1 MKTIK
6 VKYYVDNSARL
17 KYIFDICVN
26 YLIYFKFMGDE
37 IVFYA
42 DDMKDFKSIQSVLGD
57 DIINKDNIINNQNY
71 EKLKESIQ
79 RFRDESTI

>member
-17 KYIFDICVN
+17 KYIFDICVD
-26 YLIYFKFMGDE
+26 YLILFKFMGDE

-57 DIINKDNIINNQNY
+57 DIINKDNIISN
-71 EKLKESIQ
+71 
-79 RFRDESTI
+79 

>member
-17 KYIFDICVN
+17 KYIFDICVD
-26 YLIYFKFMGDE
+26 YSIHFKFMGDE

-57 DIINKDNIINNQNY
+57 DIINKDNILNNQNY

>member
-6 VKYYVDNSARL
+6 VKYYVNNIARL

-26 YLIYFKFMGDE
+26 YSILFKFMGDE

-42 DDMKDFKSIQSVLGD
+42 DNMKDFKSIQSVLGD
-57 DIINKDNIINNQNY
+57 DIINKDNIVNN
-71 EKLKESIQ
+71 
-79 RFRDESTI
+79 

>member
-57 DIINKDNIINNQNY
+57 DIINKDNIINN
-71 EKLKESIQ
+71 
-79 RFRDESTI
+79 

>member
-17 KYIFDICVN
+17 KYIFDICVV
-26 YLIYFKFMGDE
+26 YSIHFKFMGDE

-57 DIINKDNIINNQNY
+57 DIINKDNIINN
-71 EKLKESIQ
+71 
-79 RFRDESTI
+79 